1 MWFQHQYGVW
11 HDRTTEVPLEFS
23 CEVID
28 KLRHFHAQDRKGC
41 SLLGHVWRQAE
52 VRNLP
57 AWHSCHVNPWS
68 ISSPQHPWKRGESW
82 PSCWC
87 PLLWVVK
94 AKETK
99 KLCGWSGNLVSIQFK
114 VPPPV
119 KYSTMTRY
127 VTDVTHCS
135 DFWLGFSVLSRC
147 WLLHPDCKKSIAW
160 WVDGGSRCKMCGLVV
175 HQEHCK
181 LKILVFSAYS
191 QPLQKCQKFSLM
203 PPRLGQRIFRTATS
217 QECWQGGMTWEGL
230 DLFLSQMEGILATR
244 TVAVF
249 GIFHQRLT
257 RCWLGT
263 QRVGERSSDVPHG
276 GLDIRWRY
284 WNWRFMKYWH
294 SPILVRWHP
303 SFAFICMELHDQLQ
317 ITTYT
322 VSTFGIRYRYTWY
335 NQVCVIIVLLV
346 DHVDVSPQHGGGDPF
361 IPGIVVCPRQR
372 RTLKI
377 AMPFAW
383 YVIRWHV
390 FSATGGVVT
399 SGFSSQNAQFL
410 R

>member
-135 DFWLGFSVLSRC
+135 DFWLGFSVWSRC

-160 WVDGGSRCKMCGLVV
+160 WVDGGSRCKNVRAGYPSRTLQAEDFGV
-175 HQEHCK
+175 HGIFSAFAKVSEIFFDAPEVGSTHLSNRNLPRMLARRDDMGMFGSIFESNGRHFGHQDRCSFWHFPPAFDPLLAGHSESGWMVKWCK
-181 LKILVFSAYS
+181 MALLKLEVHKILAF
-191 QPLQKCQKFSLM
+191 
-203 PPRLGQRIFRTATS
+203 TH
-217 QECWQGGMTWEGL
+217 
-230 DLFLSQMEGILATR
+230 LS
-244 TVAVF
+244 
-249 GIFHQRLT
+249 
-257 RCWLGT
+257 
-263 QRVGERSSDVPHG
+263 
-276 GLDIRWRY
+276 
-284 WNWRFMKYWH
+284 
-294 SPILVRWHP
+294 
-303 SFAFICMELHDQLQ
+303 
-317 ITTYT
+317 
-322 VSTFGIRYRYTWY
+322 
-335 NQVCVIIVLLV
+335 
-346 DHVDVSPQHGGGDPF
+346 
-361 IPGIVVCPRQR
+361 
-372 RTLKI
+372 
-377 AMPFAW
+377 
-383 YVIRWHV
+383 
-390 FSATGGVVT
+390 
-399 SGFSSQNAQFL
+399 
-410 R
+410 